1 MIGDFSM
8 NMYVLKKIGYIMKL
22 EQLGF
27 IMNHKLSID
36 LVLRSKPWNFLAVL
50 M

>member
-1 MIGDFSM
+1 M

-27 IMNHKLSID
+27 VMNHKLSID
-36 LVLRSKPWNFLAVL
+36 LVLRSKP
-50 M
+50 